1 MADNLLN
8 RVIATI
14 KRHDL
19 LRKGDRVLVAC
30 SGGPD
35 SVALLR
41 LLYTIKDNYKLDLYL
56 AHINHKLR
64 GKDSDLDLTFVK
76 DLATELKLPF
86 YLKTVNVRKLAKQK
100 SLSIEEAARN
110 ARYGFWESLAAKHK
124 LDKIATGH
132 NQNDQAETVLM
143 RLLRGTGPAGLSG
156 IPIKRGKII
165 RPLLEVSRAEILD
178 YLKRNK
184 IKYRTD
190 KSNLKSD
197 FLRNRIRNQL
207 LPQLQKEYNPNLTL
221 VLSRTAAVSSEQNEF
236 VQKKVFSLSKKTIT
250 KLNQNVVALNLK
262 NLKRLNPIL
271 QKNLVRLAWD
281 KLEGQIYPPD
291 FKDVERVLYLANTGT
306 SGQRVNLTKGWWA
319 EKSRDRLFL
328 FRQNVKR
335 MKVRIPVDNKLTV
348 PELGLEV
355 NSEVL
360 ERKKLPKK
368 ILSPTENVAYLD
380 YEKFTAP
387 PVLRNWA
394 KGNRFKPLGM
404 NGTKKLSDF
413 FVDLKVPRHQRD
425 QIPVLSSNGKIAW
438 VVGYRISEDF
448 KVRPESSKVLLL
460 EAKKL
465 KRLLK
470 SLGEFKSSSRQ
481 KSK

>member
-41 LLYTIKDNYKLDLYL
+41 VLYAIKDIYKLDLYL

-64 GKDSDLDLTFVK
+64 GKDSDLDQSFVK

-86 YLKTVNVRKLAKQK
+86 YLKTISVRKLAKQK
-100 SLSIEEAARN
+100 SMSIEEAARN
-110 ARYGFWESLAAKHK
+110 ARYRFLESLASKLK

-143 RLLRGTGPAGLSG
+143 RLLRGTGPAGLAG
-156 IPIKRGKII
+156 IPVKRGKII
-165 RPLLEVSRAEILD
+165 RPLLEVSRTEILD

-197 FLRNRIRNQL
+197 FLRNKVRNHL
-207 LPQLQKEYNPNLTL
+207 LPQLQKEYNPNLALILSQTAL
-221 VLSRTAAVSSEQNEF
+221 VTSQLNEF
-236 VQKKVFSLSKKTIT
+236 VQKRVSFLAKKTIN
-250 KLNQNVVALNLK
+250 KLNQNVVILNLK
-262 NLKRLNPIL
+262 SLRRVHPIL
-271 QKNLVRLAWD
+271 QKNLIRLAWE
-281 KLEGQIYPPD
+281 KLEGQVHPPD
-291 FKDVERVLYLANTGT
+291 FKEVERVLYLANSGT
-306 SGQRVNLTKGWWA
+306 SGQRVNLKKGWWA
-319 EKSRDRLFL
+319 ENGKDRLFL
-328 FRQNVKR
+328 FRQKAKR
-335 MKVRIPVDNKLTV
+335 VNLRIPVEKKVTV
-348 PELGLEV
+348 PGLGLEI

-360 ERKKLPKK
+360 ERSKLPRR
-368 ILSPTENVAYLD
+368 IFSLTENVAYLD
-380 YEKFTAP
+380 YEKFTARP
-387 PVLRNWA
+387 LLRNWQV
-394 KGNRFKPLGM
+394 GDRFKPLGM
-404 NGTKKLSDF
+404 SGTKKLSDF

-448 KVRPESSKVLLL
+448 KVRPESCKVLLL

-465 KRLLK
+465 NR
-470 SLGEFKSSSRQ
+470 ST
-481 KSK
+481 